1 MHFAYLRDV
10 SSSRESNRYSCG
22 LPKML
27 TAVDGLV
34 EKYVLG
40 GVKSG
45 RVISTRKSIAVWS
58 EGVKTNGA
66 RVAFWV

>member
-1 MHFAYLRDV
+1 
-10 SSSRESNRYSCG
+10 
-22 LPKML
+22 ML